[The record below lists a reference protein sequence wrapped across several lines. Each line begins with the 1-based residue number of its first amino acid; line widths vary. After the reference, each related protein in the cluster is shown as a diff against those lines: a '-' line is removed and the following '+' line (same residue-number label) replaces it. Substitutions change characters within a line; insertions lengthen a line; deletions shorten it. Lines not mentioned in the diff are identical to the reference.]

1 MLVGAYDEAT
11 GPHLFQTCPSG
22 NVYEYYAT
30 SIGARSQSAKTYLEK
45 FMAEFPDAD
54 AESMIKHSLKALSGC
69 VQTDK
74 QLEASN
80 TCVVVIGPDQKLTM
94 IEDAALQPYL
104 DAIELEGDM
113 PANDDGA
120 GGDVD
125 AMAT

>member
-1 MLVGAYDEAT
+1 MA
-11 GPHLFQTCPSG
+11 
-22 NVYEYYAT
+22 
-30 SIGARSQSAKTYLEK
+30 IGARAQSAKTYLEK

>member
-1 MLVGAYDEAT
+1 MA
-11 GPHLFQTCPSG
+11 
-22 NVYEYYAT
+22 
-30 SIGARSQSAKTYLEK
+30 IGARAQSAKTYLEK

-54 AESMIKHSLKALSGC
+54 SEAMIKHSLKALSGC

-113 PANDDGA
+113 PANDGDA